1 MSKLI
6 IAPTKSTP
14 EIYYHPGENTFR
26 VKGIS
31 TPINAFEFYQNIV
44 AWMNENES
52 ELPRSATFEFNL
64 PYFNSATMKAILIL
78 LERIKEG
85 IVSGNDWVI
94 DWFVEDDDEFM
105 LEAAES
111 FQGILGIDIK
121 ISN

>member
-1 MSKLI
+1 MSQLV

-14 EIYYHPGENTFR
+14 EIFFHPAENIFM

-44 AWMNENES
+44 AWMNDHES
-52 ELPRSATFEFNL
+52 AFPQNATFVFNL

-78 LERIKEG
+78 LERIKTG
-85 IVSGNDWVI
+85 IDQGKDWTI
-94 DWFVEDDDEFM
+94 EWFVEDDDEFM

-111 FQGILGIDIK
+111 FQGILGINIK
-121 ISN
+121 IIS

>member
-1 MSKLI
+1 MSQLI
-6 IAPTKSTP
+6 IAPSKSTP
-14 EIYYHPGENTFR
+14 EVYYHFGENVFR
-26 VKGIS
+26 IKGIS

-44 AWMNENES
+44 AWMNDNEQA
-52 ELPRSATFEFNL
+52 LPQQATFEFNL

-78 LERIKEG
+78 LERIKAG
-85 IVSGNDWVI
+85 IQDGKDWVI

-111 FQGILGIDIK
+111 FQGILGISIK

>member
-1 MSKLI
+1 MSQLI
-6 IAPTKSTP
+6 IAPSKSTP
-14 EIYYHPGENTFR
+14 EVYYHFGEKVFR
-26 VKGIS
+26 IKGIS

-44 AWMNENES
+44 AWMNDNEQA
-52 ELPRSATFEFNL
+52 LPQQATFEFNL

-78 LERIKEG
+78 LERIKAG
-85 IVSGNDWVI
+85 IQDGKDWVI

-111 FQGILGIDIK
+111 FQGILGISIK